1 MSFHVLK
8 SCFRKIVSRFIS
20 KVEIAFTAS
29 EPLQFS
35 SLLQLSLLLISL
47 RKISANFLTPWHMD
61 WARTSDHWH
70 LLNYGIALW
79 ALSRGPI
86 SRNMQVTVQFFPHL
100 KSQLVHQYFPGKKS
114 IFYSAPI
121 IALPIWSLILTFTDG
136 FSKETWNFLFIWG
149 RILSNGNFASANK
162 WSPARS
168 SSEIEN
174 FKNQNG

>member
-8 SCFRKIVSRFIS
+8 SFFSKIVSRFIS

-70 LLNYGIALW
+70 LLNYGIAW
-79 ALSRGPI
+79 WVLSRGPI
-86 SRNMQVTVQFFPHL
+86 SRNMQVTVQFFRHL
-100 KSQLVHQYFPGKKS
+100 KSQLVHQYFPENENNLV
-114 IFYSAPI
+114 FLQCCNYS
-121 IALPIWSLILTFTDG
+121 T
-136 FSKETWNFLFIWG
+136 
-149 RILSNGNFASANK
+149 SNLKFDSYFHR
-162 WSPARS
+162 W
-168 SSEIEN
+168 
-174 FKNQNG
+174 FF